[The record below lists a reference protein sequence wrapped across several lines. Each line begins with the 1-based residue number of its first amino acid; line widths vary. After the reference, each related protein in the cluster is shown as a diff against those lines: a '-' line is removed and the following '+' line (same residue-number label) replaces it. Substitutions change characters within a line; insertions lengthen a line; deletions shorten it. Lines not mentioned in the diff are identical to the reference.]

1 MKILKIVFA
10 IAVFF
15 LMSYKTVNAQ
25 KLDSNY
31 VKTIQSRAAKIVQK
45 LALSDDKKIEK
56 LNGIVA
62 KQYIDLNEVYI
73 KRDASQK
80 GIKQNPTLSKDE
92 AAKEIEKI
100 NQLIAQKTKKLHYKF
115 LNQLGKQLN
124 EEQVIVIK
132 DGMTYGVV
140 PLTYNAYLQMLP
152 NLTVEQKKQIY
163 AWLVEAR
170 ESAMDAESS
179 EKKHAWFGKYKGR
192 INNYLSAAGIDM
204 KQAGIDWA
212 KRTKEEKGN

>member
-1 MKILKIVFA
+1 MKILKTVFA

-31 VKTIQSRAAKIVQK
+31 VKTIQARAAKIVQK
-45 LALSDDKKIEK
+45 LALSDDKKIAQ
-56 LNGIVA
+56 LNGFVA
-62 KQYIDLNEVYI
+62 MQYIHLNEVYTA
-73 KRDASQK
+73 RDARQK
-80 GIKQNPTLSKDE
+80 SIKQNTTLSKDE
-92 AAKEIEKI
+92 AAKEIEKT
-100 NQLIAQKTKKLHYKF
+100 NQLTAKKTKKLHNNF
-115 LNQLGKQLN
+115 LNKLEKQLN
-124 EEQVIVIK
+124 NEQVIAIK

-152 NLTVEQKKQIY
+152 NITEEQKKQIY
-163 AWLVEAR
+163 AWLIEAR
-170 ESAMDAESS
+170 ELAMDAESS

-212 KRTKEEKGN
+212 KRIKEEKAN

>member
-1 MKILKIVFA
+1 MKILKAVFA
-10 IAVFF
+10 LTVFF
-15 LMSYKTVNAQ
+15 LMSYQTVNAQ

>member
-1 MKILKIVFA
+1 
-10 IAVFF
+10 
-15 LMSYKTVNAQ
+15 MSYQTVNAQ